1 MNFTSWLYKKINPR
15 DNITYKNVFD
25 DLFDRILHWIKSKDR
40 FEITI
45 DIELLKINF
54 YLFIYSNNTNNID
67 NEYYS
72 LQYSD
77 DIVDLFLEL
86 KEITY
91 SYGSLLLHEKDR
103 TSNDLFNF
111 IFTYINE
118 ITDSSDEEDTLSEKE
133 LIG

>member
-118 ITDSSDEEDTLSEKE
+118 ITDSSDEEDNLYHDYE
-133 LIG
+133 

>member
-1 MNFTSWLYKKINPR
+1 MNFTSWLYKKINSR
-15 DNITYKNVFD
+15 DNITYKDVFD
-25 DLFDRILHWIKSKDR
+25 NLFDRIIHWIKSKDR

-91 SYGSLLLHEKDR
+91 SYGSLLLHEKER

-118 ITDSSDEEDTLSEKE
+118 ITNSSDEEDNLYHDYE
-133 LIG
+133 

>member
-1 MNFTSWLYKKINPR
+1 MKFTSWLYKKINPR
-15 DNITYKNVFD
+15 DNITYKDVLDN
-25 DLFDRILHWIKSKDR
+25 LFDRILHWIKSKDR

-91 SYGSLLLHEKDR
+91 SYGSLLLHEKER

-111 IFTYINE
+111 LFTYINE
-118 ITDSSDEEDTLSEKE
+118 NSDSSDEEDNLYHDYE
-133 LIG
+133 

>member
-72 LQYSD
+72 LQSSD

-118 ITDSSDEEDTLSEKE
+118 ITDSSDEEDNLYHDYE
-133 LIG
+133 

>member
-1 MNFTSWLYKKINPR
+1 MNFTSWLYKKINSR
-15 DNITYKNVFD
+15 DNITYKDVFD
-25 DLFDRILHWIKSKDR
+25 NLFDRIIHWIKSKDR

-91 SYGSLLLHEKDR
+91 SYGSLLLHEKER

-118 ITDSSDEEDTLSEKE
+118 IKDSSDEEDNLYHDYE
-133 LIG
+133 

>member
-1 MNFTSWLYKKINPR
+1 MNFTSWLYKKINSR
-15 DNITYKNVFD
+15 DNITYKDVFD
-25 DLFDRILHWIKSKDR
+25 NLFDRILHWIKSKDR

-91 SYGSLLLHEKDR
+91 SYGSLLLHEKER

-118 ITDSSDEEDTLSEKE
+118 ITNSSDEEDNLYHDYE
-133 LIG
+133 